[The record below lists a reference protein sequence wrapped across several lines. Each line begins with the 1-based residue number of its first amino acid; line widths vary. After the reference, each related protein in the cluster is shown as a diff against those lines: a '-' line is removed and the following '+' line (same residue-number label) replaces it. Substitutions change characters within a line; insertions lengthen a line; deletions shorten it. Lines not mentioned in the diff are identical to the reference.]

1 MQLRE
6 ALAAA
11 VQQLE
16 DAAVGSPRLNAEML
30 LMFVLG
36 VGRAYLYGHP
46 ERELT
51 APEEDSYAEAIAER
65 ARGVPAQ
72 YIIGHQEFWG
82 LDFVVTPAVLIPRP
96 ETEHVVE
103 AALELAQGIERPRI
117 VDVGTGSGCIA
128 LALASEMKRAE
139 IEAVDIS
146 PEALEI
152 AKANAVRLQLAQ
164 RVRFRTGNLLEGFGV
179 EEFDLVVSNPPYVGE
194 CEADKVQAEVRKF
207 EPHVAVFGGP
217 LGTEIVTRLLAQAH
231 RVLKPG
237 GHVLVEIGFSQS
249 EKVREMAAAFEDVRF
264 VEDLQGIP
272 RVLVGRKKVV
282 SG

>member
-1 MQLRE
+1 MQLKE
-6 ALAAA
+6 ALAQA

-36 VGRAYLYGHP
+36 VGRAYLYGYP

-51 APEEDSYAEAIAER
+51 AQEENSYTETIAER

-82 LDFVVTPAVLIPRP
+82 LDFLATPAVLIPRP
-96 ETEHVVE
+96 ETEHIVE
-103 AALELAQGIERPRI
+103 AALELVQGIERPRI
-117 VDVGTGSGCIA
+117 IDVGTGSGCIA
-128 LALASEMKRAE
+128 LALAHELRRAE
-139 IEAVDIS
+139 IDAVDIS
-146 PEALEI
+146 AEALEI
-152 AKANAVRLQLAQ
+152 AKANASRLQLAG
-164 RVRFRTGNLLEGFGV
+164 RVRFRTGDLLDGFGV
-179 EEFDLVVSNPPYVGE
+179 GEFDLVVSNPPYVGE

-217 LGTEIVTRLLAQAH
+217 LGTEIVTRLLEQAH
-231 RVLKPG
+231 VALKPG

-249 EKVREMAAAFEDVRF
+249 EKVREMAAAFEDVHF

-272 RVLVGRKKVV
+272 RVLVGKKQL
-282 SG
+282 SQ